1 MKKTALLSIVFI
13 SLAGSLFGQI
23 PIGSWRDHLPYNKV
37 IMVAGTP
44 TRIYA
49 ATPYDLIYK
58 DLEDNSLNR
67 LSKIN
72 GLSDVGVSAIAYN
85 ANQKTLVVAYSNAN
99 VDLVVNDEVTNIS
112 DIKRSN
118 IPGNKTINRIKCDS
132 NFAYLSCGFGVVVI
146 DLKRK
151 EVKDT
156 WLVGDMGTYLKINDL
171 EFFGPNICLATDS
184 GVMYAEKTSPNL
196 ANYQIWKTDTSSYL
210 YRKPVADLEAF
221 GQKLIAHLPDGDSS
235 YLYLFNGMEWSPT
248 SLFNNAKKN
257 SLVSSDQKLTI
268 TYNTGNV
275 VSFDTNFNQIRNI
288 FTYNPGAMYPL
299 YAMYDRFGDL
309 WICDNE
315 EGLIWNNGAN
325 LWDCRKQP
333 MLGPNLSDIWKVFGH
348 DNNMVVIGGGVNPAY
363 NKLWKSSAF
372 SIFTD
377 EVWNPINRWN
387 NPAIDT
393 LSDIVDGIV
402 DRTNETSIWL
412 SSWGGGL
419 IHVNNNQITEIFDGN
434 NSDLELSNGGTFVH
448 GLCFDKDHNLWM
460 VNSSTPKALKVR
472 TSKNQWLEFSLN
484 PYSNGSTLSSL
495 AIDSNGYKWVL
506 MPRSNGILVFNDN
519 GTLNDASDD
528 QVKSLNINL
537 GTRVSSSVIN
547 CFAEDLNGDMWV
559 GTDKGIKVFYNTSG
573 IFNEAN
579 PAPQT
584 ILIDQD
590 GYVQNLLE
598 FENVTAIAVDGA
610 NRKWIGT
617 TKAGL
622 FLVSS
627 DGTSEL
633 AHFTTINSPLFS
645 DEITSL
651 AINQKSGELFI
662 GTNSGL
668 VSYRIDATMG
678 TKQIDKSEV
687 LAFPNPVVPD
697 YNGVIAIKGLTANA
711 NIKITNINGGL
722 VYQTIANGGEA
733 IWNGKN
739 FNGEKV
745 ASGVYFVLS
754 SNEDGSQKIVT
765 KILFLN

>member
-1 MKKTALLSIVFI
+1 
-13 SLAGSLFGQI
+13 LFGQI
-23 PIGSWRDHLPYNKV
+23 PIGSWRDHLPYSKV
-37 IMVAGTP
+37 IMVAETP

-49 ATPYDLIYK
+49 ATPHGLFYK
-58 DLEDNSLNR
+58 DLTDNSLNR
-67 LSKIN
+67 LSKVN
-72 GLSDVGVSAIAYN
+72 GLSDVGVSAIGYN
-85 ANQKTLVVAYSNAN
+85 ESQKTLVVAYSNAN
-99 VDLVVNDEVTNIS
+99 VDLITNDDVTNIS

-132 NFAYLSCGFGVVVI
+132 NFAYLACGFGVVVI

-156 WLVGDMGTYLKINDL
+156 WLVGDLGTYIKINDI
-171 EFFGPNICLATDS
+171 EFFSQNICLATDS
-184 GVMYAEKTSPNL
+184 GVIYANKSLSNL
-196 ANYQIWKTDTSSYL
+196 ANYQMWDTDTSSFI
-210 YRKPVADLEAF
+210 YRKAVADLEKC
-221 GQKLIAHLPDGDSS
+221 GPKLIAHVPDGDSS
-235 YLYLFNGMEWSPT
+235 YLYQFNGVEWTPT
-248 SLFNNAKKN
+248 CLFNNAKKN
-257 SLVSSDQKLTI
+257 SIVSSYQKLTI

-275 VSFDTNFNQIRNI
+275 VSFDTNFNQTRNL
-288 FTYNPGAMYPL
+288 FTYNPGAIYPL
-299 YAMYDRFGDL
+299 YAVYDRSGDL
-309 WICDNE
+309 WICDSE

-325 LWDCRKQP
+325 AWDCRKQP
-333 MLGPNLSDIWKVFGH
+333 MMGPNLSDIWKVFG
-348 DNNMVVIGGGVNPAY
+348 DDKNMVVIGGGVNPAF

-387 NPAIDT
+387 NAAIDT
-393 LSDIVDGIV
+393 ISDLINGVADPANGA
-402 DRTNETSIWL
+402 SIWL

-419 IHVNNNQITEIFDGN
+419 IHVTNNQITEVFDGN
-434 NSDLELSNGGTFVH
+434 NSDLELSNGATFVH
-448 GLCFDKDHNLWM
+448 GLCFDKDQNLWI
-460 VNSSTPKALKVR
+460 VNSNTSKALKVR
-472 TSKNQWLEFSLN
+472 TSKNEWLEFSLN

-495 AIDSNGYKWVL
+495 AIDSNGYKWIL
-506 MPRSNGILVFNDN
+506 MPRNNGILVFNDN
-519 GTLNDASDD
+519 GTLNDPSDD

-547 CFAEDLNGDMWV
+547 CFAEDLNGDMWI
-559 GTDKGIKVFYNTSG
+559 GTDKGIKVFYNATG
-573 IFNEAN
+573 IFSETN

-622 FLVSS
+622 FMVSS
-627 DGTSEL
+627 DGTTEL
-633 AHFTTINSPLFS
+633 AHFTTVNSPLFS

-651 AINQKSGELFI
+651 SINQKSGELFI

-668 VSYRIDATMG
+668 ISYRIDATMG
-678 TKQIDKSEV
+678 SEQIDKSEV
-687 LAFPNPVVPD
+687 LAFPNPVAPD

-711 NIKITNINGGL
+711 NIKITNISGGL

-739 FNGEKV
+739 FSGEKV